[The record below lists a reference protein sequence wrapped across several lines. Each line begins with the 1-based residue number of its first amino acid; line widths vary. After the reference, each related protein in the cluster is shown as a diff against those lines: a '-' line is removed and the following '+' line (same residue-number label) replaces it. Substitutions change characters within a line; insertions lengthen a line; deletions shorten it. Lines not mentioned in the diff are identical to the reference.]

1 MISFPPYGE
10 FARVY
15 RESVDVTSLA
25 PNAWRPTLPK
35 PERELTWL
43 EWRDETVKL
52 IAATLW
58 PQWSEAQKAWIN
70 PDHAAMEALTLA
82 DFDLFVELGQSGI
95 FDSQPASPVAAT
107 SIPTHRQ
114 YFVDED
120 TAKLGDRYYF
130 YDTTLPAAQLDK
142 VVPDLRAALKDKAG
156 SVSIQVKQL
165 LQRPRAYQVAK
176 ILGRDHKLELATT
189 SMTSSMSSGHCFQ
202 GCLVAVGIY
211 EAWIQRGYSPSPDQ
225 LTALAQYGVD
235 IGDRRVFA
243 GVHYPSDNLS
253 SWIMDLRLIGEVAPD
268 KRIGK
273 FLADAIVQRSTVFRL
288 IDSSGSKAHAGAL
301 ALVKSLADAAG

>member
-1 MISFPPYGE
+1 MITFPPYGE

-15 RESVDVTSLA
+15 RESVDPTSLA
-25 PNAWRPTLPK
+25 PIAWRPGLPK
-35 PERELTWL
+35 PERERTWI

-52 IAATLW
+52 ITNTLW
-58 PQWSEAQKAWIN
+58 PQWCETQKSWIN
-70 PDHAAMEALTLA
+70 PNHAAMEALTLA
-82 DFDLFVELGQSGI
+82 DFDLFDALGSSAI
-95 FDSQPASPVAAT
+95 LESQPKSPVAAA

-120 TAKLGDRYYF
+120 SAKLGERYYF
-130 YDTTLPAAQLDK
+130 YDTTLPPAQLDK
-142 VVPDLRAALKDKAG
+142 VLPDLRSALKDKAG

-176 ILGRDHKLELATT
+176 ILGRDHKFELATT

-211 EAWIQRGYSPSPDQ
+211 EAWIQRNYSPSPDQ
-225 LTALAQYGVD
+225 LTALAQFGVD

-243 GVHYPSDNLS
+243 GVHYPSDNLA
-253 SWIMDLRLIGEVAPD
+253 SWIMDLRFVSEVAPD
-268 KRIGK
+268 KRIWK

-288 IDSSGSKAHAGAL
+288 IESSGSKAHADAL
-301 ALVKSLADAAG
+301 ALVKSLAAAAG